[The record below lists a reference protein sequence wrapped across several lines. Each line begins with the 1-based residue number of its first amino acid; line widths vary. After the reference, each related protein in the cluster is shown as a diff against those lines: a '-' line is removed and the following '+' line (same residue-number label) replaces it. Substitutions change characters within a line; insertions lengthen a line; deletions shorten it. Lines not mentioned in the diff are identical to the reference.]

1 MCFLAPVLQLVY
13 SPTLTIEFHS
23 HAPRGF
29 WGVMESNI
37 AYNEVVSTETPP
49 EPHFDEEATLLSARP
64 VVPLREV
71 RAGARARILLAFGL
85 TIIASLLVGA
95 LGTTLI
101 YQRGQKQT
109 TAIVQTSNPVSKQSV
124 QEDASLTG
132 AVGALSGSPAG
143 APQMAENTDEVTA
156 PKVRNA
162 DTSTIKKPDPAISHS
177 DASIS
182 GEREFRR
189 AQRVETRRYR
199 RQAEREARR
208 EVRRQKSQSADD
220 LLRIREIFEGSPRP

>member
-1 MCFLAPVLQLVY
+1 
-13 SPTLTIEFHS
+13 
-23 HAPRGF
+23 
-29 WGVMESNI
+29 MESNI
-37 AYNEVVSTETPP
+37 AGNEVVRAETPS

-95 LGTTLI
+95 LGATLI

-124 QEDASLTG
+124 EEDAPLTG
-132 AVGALSGSPAG
+132 AVGALSGSREG
-143 APQMAENTDEVTA
+143 APQVAENTDEVTA
-156 PKVRNA
+156 PKARNA
-162 DTSTIKKPDPAISHS
+162 DASTIKKPDPANSHS
-177 DASIS
+177 DASIN

-189 AQRVETRRYR
+189 AQRLEERRIRHRAERETRR
-199 RQAEREARR
+199 EA
-208 EVRRQKSQSADD
+208 RRQKSQSPDD